1 MDAEKATEM
10 ASGIL
15 IDRSLTAREVS
26 LSPAANN
33 LVSSS
38 LVDSVYNLNCKAIK
52 STNMLVKFKTMLIEN
67 VLSCR
72 LFTYN
77 YPLLIE
83 HIRREAIF
91 FMELLGDHVLREA
104 NHYLSLLE
112 TFKDDI

>member
-1 MDAEKATEM
+1 
-10 ASGIL
+10 
-15 IDRSLTAREVS
+15 
-26 LSPAANN
+26 
-33 LVSSS
+33 
-38 LVDSVYNLNCKAIK
+38 
-52 STNMLVKFKTMLIEN
+52 MLIEN